1 MATKRLNIT
10 ISEEVA
16 KKLRNIPNKSRFI
29 TEAVEEKLQRI
40 EKEKLNRIL
49 AEGYRATKTED
60 WNINN
65 DWEQVTIEGWIK

>member
-1 MATKRLNIT
+1 MTTKRLNIT
-10 ISEEVA
+10 ISEEVV
-16 KKLRNIPNKSRFI
+16 KKMSNIPNKSKFI

-60 WNINN
+60 KDVNN
-65 DWEQVTIEGWIK
+65 DWEQVTIEGWVK